1 MKSKE
6 EKAARALNRW
16 WQNRTGTDESVANV
30 YPFTMDRN
38 PVPVCALVVVNAEA
52 LRVLTMYA
60 RAMSIVAE
68 RRRCRILELQGRL
81 S

>member
-1 MKSKE
+1 MRRE
-6 EKAARALNRW
+6 EKAARSFNRW
-16 WQNRTGTDESVANV
+16 WQNRTSTTQQVAMPAGV
-30 YPFTMDRN
+30 E
-38 PVPVCALVVVNAEA
+38 VLVNAEA